1 MELVPWS
8 PPGFP
13 AGCQVTSQN
22 SGPPENIWSKRL
34 MRLAAPAAVF
44 GGKNSN
50 EKNFSLFLIFACTC
64 KRGNVSVHVVKAEV
78 QFAHSLLHHK
88 TQNGFTVIGS
98 YKPTYITMLMC
109 ACVGGGGGACA
120 NVLTLILSTKVV
132 GWLGDVDLV
141 EDDEQKP
148 LSTDVDALRLKSNT
162 GADETR
168 GKPLDAL
175 EPTESERSN
184 SQTLSPILFYCDI
197 IL

>member
-1 MELVPWS
+1 MASRPL
-8 PPGFP
+8 
-13 AGCQVTSQN
+13 QTN
-22 SGPPENIWSKRL
+22 L
-34 MRLAAPAAVF
+34 HY
-44 GGKNSN
+44 
-50 EKNFSLFLIFACTC
+50 
-64 KRGNVSVHVVKAEV
+64 NVNV
-78 QFAHSLLHHK
+78 
-88 TQNGFTVIGS
+88 
-98 YKPTYITMLMC
+98 
-109 ACVGGGGGACA
+109 CVCGGGGGACA

-184 SQTLSPILFYCDI
+184 TRSQTLSPILFYCEI